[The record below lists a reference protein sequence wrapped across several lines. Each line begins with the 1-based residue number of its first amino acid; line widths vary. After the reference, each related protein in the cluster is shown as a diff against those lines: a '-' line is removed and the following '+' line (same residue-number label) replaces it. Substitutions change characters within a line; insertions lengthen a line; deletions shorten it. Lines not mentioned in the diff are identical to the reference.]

1 MRDSENLSRA
11 MQRLIDSKSLRIEM
25 GMSARATIEKSFS
38 VNVYSKN
45 MEYIYEKLWR
55 DANLFNLKN

>member
-1 MRDSENLSRA
+1 